1 MSVKIFQNPKLWI
14 VTLFGFCV
22 FSAQAQT
29 KWDLA
34 SAYPVSN
41 FHTENLQQLAADVEK
56 ATGGSL
62 KIVVHPN
69 GSLFPANGIKRAV
82 QTGQAQMG
90 EVLISVLANE
100 NPIFGVDSIPFL
112 ATSYKDSQKLWKLS
126 KNATESALQ
135 KQGLKVLYAV
145 PWPPQGLYSK
155 NPINS
160 GADMKGLKW
169 RAYNPATSKIAELV
183 GAQPV
188 TVQVADLA

>member
-22 FSAQAQT
+22 FSTQAQT

-69 GSLFPANGIKRAV
+69 GSLFPANGIRS
-82 QTGQAQMG
+82 
-90 EVLISVLANE
+90 EE
-100 NPIFGVDSIPFL
+100 H
-112 ATSYKDSQKLWKLS
+112 TS
-126 KNATESALQ
+126 ELQ
-135 KQGLKVLYAV
+135 
-145 PWPPQGLYSK
+145 SH
-155 NPINS
+155 
-160 GADMKGLKW
+160 
-169 RAYNPATSKIAELV
+169 
-183 GAQPV
+183 
-188 TVQVADLA
+188 

>member
-1 MSVKIFQNPKLWI
+1 MSNCLLRTSKLLALT
-14 VTLFGFCV
+14 VLGFMALSV
-22 FSAQAQT
+22 HSQT

-41 FHTENLQQLAADVEK
+41 FHTENLQQLATDVDK
-56 ATGGSL
+56 ATDGKL

-112 ATSYKDSQKLWKLS
+112 ATSYKESAKLWKLS
-126 KNATESALQ
+126 KTATEAALQ
-135 KQGLKVLYAV
+135 KQGLKVV
-145 PWPPQGLYSK
+145 
-155 NPINS
+155 
-160 GADMKGLKW
+160 
-169 RAYNPATSKIAELV
+169 
-183 GAQPV
+183 
-188 TVQVADLA
+188 